1 MDTSALID
9 LVYSNPRSAPA
20 WKGILSRVETGNLV
34 LVSSSLLAASIR
46 RDYGLKTP
54 DAVHLATAVGSGC
67 EAFLS
72 ADNDFS
78 RVTGY
83 PLPLAPSRSL
93 KVILVQDAT

>member
-1 MDTSALID
+1 MPFRRLQDATLAEEAVGRLD
-9 LVYSNPRSAPA
+9 LVD
-20 WKGILSRVETGNLV
+20 LSQEIAR
-34 LVSSSLLAASIR
+34 LAALIR

-72 ADNDFS
+72 ADSDFS

-83 PLPLAPSRSL
+83 PLPFAPARSL